1 MRLKAKKIQVGW
13 KGGGHSPKTSPPTD
27 PSKSP
32 RNTTMPPIRRFS
44 TKLATKFFFR
54 FQVLIVFSFF
64 SAAEFVSLPEWQFH
78 GYTEAKK
85 GEVGQGCASVQH
97 QNIPSKTIFPY
108 QVLNNGHSLKFTLEG
123 SPPQVSISITILAAH
138 SHIIIDWGWYWYCE
152 DLRRSLERV
161 LRRRI
166 WRGGEFWGG
175 EKGGEGDG
183 IGRLKL
189 E

>member
-1 MRLKAKKIQVGW
+1 MRLKAKKILVGW
-13 KGGGHSPKTSPPTD
+13 KGGGHSPKTSPPPD

-78 GYTEAKK
+78 GYTIAKK
-85 GEVGQGCASVQH
+85 GEVGKGCASVQD
-97 QNIPSKTIFPY
+97 QNIPAKTIFPY

-138 SHIIIDWGWYWYCE
+138 SHNIIDWGWYWYCE
-152 DLRRSLERV
+152 DLRRRSLERV
-161 LRRRI
+161 LRRRKK
-166 WRGGEFWGG
+166 WRRRWY
-175 EKGGEGDG
+175 
-183 IGRLKL
+183 RTT
-189 E
+189 